1 MSLGPYG
8 PVESVATNALRR
20 VYGSVLSE
28 MKYKIKSCNVMKLL
42 KLAQFI

>member
-20 VYGSVLSE
+20 EFGSVRSE
-28 MKYKIKSCNVMKLL
+28 MKYNIKS
-42 KLAQFI
+42 